1 MSAPVPEPA
10 AGEQGLVAALRR
22 GDEAAF
28 RALVLELTPVLTR
41 LARGLTASDAA
52 AQDAVQ
58 DAWLVVVD
66 KLDAFQGRSTLKTWV
81 CGILVHT
88 ARRRGVREA
97 RTIPFSSAW
106 REERGPA
113 VDPARFHSRR
123 SSTGTAGTWAEPPVR
138 WDEVPED
145 RLAEKELRR
154 VLDAAL
160 AALPPRQR
168 EVVHARDVVGLDA
181 TEAAAVLGLS
191 PGNQRV
197 LLHRGRSK
205 VRAALERYAADV
217 LVDPPPPSPGR
228 RGAAT

>member
-1 MSAPVPEPA
+1 MTAPSGQSPGD
-10 AGEQGLVAALRR
+10 GEGALLAALRR

-41 LARGLTASDAA
+41 LARGFTATEAA

-58 DAWLVVVD
+58 DTWLTVVD

-81 CGILVHT
+81 CGILVHS

-97 RTIPFSSAW
+97 RSIPFSSAW
-106 REERGPA
+106 RDERGPA
-113 VDPARFHSRR
+113 VDPRRFHARH
-123 SSTGTAGTWAEPPVR
+123 SSGATGTWADPPVR

-154 VLDAAL
+154 VLDEAL
-160 AALPPRQR
+160 AALPRRQR

-181 TEAAAVLGLS
+181 AEAGAVLGLT

-205 VRAALERYAADV
+205 VRAALEGYVADS
-217 LVDPPPPSPGR
+217 LAEPSPPSSGS
-228 RGAAT
+228 RGAPS